1 MANTHRELCI
11 DRNGEITSNCKD
23 SRWVHKFTLP
33 QECQKY
39 FSFKAQAPLKI
50 VFPIAYNNSL
60 RRLCIKIDE
69 NRVQSYSSKYLKGL
83 IEEIASIL
91 PKLGELNAY
100 TVLYTIYRTIMSYY
114 HEELSRSD
122 QEIEEIIN
130 NVMKGRPVYDPIVR
144 TYNKLSK
151 LHRGVHGLIYSLQKL
166 SRIYDELKE
175 LADEA
180 IMLENMYSTSID
192 RVTQA
197 FNMYYTL
204 IGEKTNRVVTKLT
217 IISAIFL
224 PLTLIT
230 GIYGM
235 NFKYM
240 PELYHPLG
248 YYTTLAV
255 MGTIAVGELV
265 YFKIKKWI

>member
-1 MANTHRELCI
+1 MTNTLKELCI
-11 DRNGEITSNCKD
+11 DKNGEITSKCKD
-23 SRWVHKFTLP
+23 SIWVHKFTLP

-39 FSFKAQAPLKI
+39 FVFEARTPIKL
-50 VFPIAYNNSL
+50 VFPIAYNNGL
-60 RRLCIKIDE
+60 RRLCLIIDGE
-69 NRVQSYSSKYLKGL
+69 SIRSYSSKYLKEL
-83 IEEIASIL
+83 VEEIASIL
-91 PKLGELNAY
+91 PKLGELNVY
-100 TVLYTIYRTIMSYY
+100 SILYAMYRTIMSYY

-122 QEIEEIIN
+122 QEIEKIID
-130 NVMKGRPVYDPIVR
+130 NVMKGKPVYDPIIR
-144 TYNKLSK
+144 IYNKLSK

-166 SRIYDELKE
+166 SRIYSELKE
-175 LADEA
+175 LTDEA

-204 IGEKTNRVVTKLT
+204 IGEKTNKVVTKLT
-217 IISAIFL
+217 VISAIFL

-255 MGTIAVGELV
+255 MGIIAVGELL